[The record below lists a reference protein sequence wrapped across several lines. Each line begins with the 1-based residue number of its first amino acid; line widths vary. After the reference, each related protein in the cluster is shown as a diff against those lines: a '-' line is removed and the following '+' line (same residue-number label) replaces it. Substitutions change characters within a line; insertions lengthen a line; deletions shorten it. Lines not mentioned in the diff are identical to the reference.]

1 MPERPAAFRD
11 RGVGLI
17 GPRIRPR
24 MTDKPNIT
32 ERYDAATSVYDL
44 GDAGGAVG
52 PDEPVRYLTSAVLF
66 ARVEALQAV
75 DGFDASMRFGEDLDL
90 VSRLRAAGWTASYD
104 PSVEATHACR
114 RSFHKL
120 LRLHFNYNR
129 PHGELS
135 RRHGENRGVGRLGI
149 RTLLNAITG
158 PWLVPLLVLSIWF
171 PTLPVA
177 MLLLLF
183 GRYYLE
189 WRDKL
194 PYMSPITWTVM
205 RLLDS
210 PRDIAMLAPLY
221 IREILYRLLR
231 GPQGHLLHDL
241 AMTDSQT
248 HRVTR
253 AIEWLNRNFDKA
265 LRIDDLAREVNLSP
279 STLHHRF
286 KEVTALSPLQYQK
299 QLRLQ
304 EARRLMLSEG
314 LEVAVAGHRVGYESP
329 SQFSREYSRLFGAPP
344 LRDLASLRNAL
355 GDAAMPA

>member
-1 MPERPAAFRD
+1 MSQPLSPHDSVAASRQELADIIQRHCPSEGVYETAVDSLLVARSDSPSEGRMPTLYRPALCVIAQGSKDVRLGSELYRYDELNLLVVSVTLPVSGQVTEASPDKPYLALRLDIDPGELTRLIAEAGLVGSTPRPAA
-11 RGVGLI
+11 RGLYLQRLDTCVL
-17 GPRIRPR
+17 
-24 MTDKPNIT
+24 
-32 ERYDAATSVYDL
+32 DA
-44 GDAGGAVG
+44 
-52 PDEPVRYLTSAVLF
+52 
-66 ARVEALQAV
+66 
-75 DGFDASMRFGEDLDL
+75 
-90 VSRLRAAGWTASYD
+90 
-104 PSVEATHACR
+104 
-114 RSFHKL
+114 L
-120 LRLHFNYNR
+120 LRL
-129 PHGELS
+129 
-135 RRHGENRGVGRLGI
+135 
-149 RTLLNAITG
+149 
-158 PWLVPLLVLSIWF
+158 
-171 PTLPVA
+171 
-177 MLLLLF
+177 
-183 GRYYLE
+183 
-189 WRDKL
+189 
-194 PYMSPITWTVM
+194 M

-265 LRIDDLAREVNLSP
+265 LRIEDLAREVNLSP

-344 LRDLASLRNAL
+344 LRDLASLRSAL
-355 GDAAMPA
+355 GAQALPA

>member
-1 MPERPAAFRD
+1 MSQPHDPVAASRQELADIIERHCNGVSGVHDTAVESLSLARLEQPSEGRMPTLYRPALCVIAQGSKEIR
-11 RGVGLI
+11 VGPEIYRYDELNLLVVSVTLPVC
-17 GPRIRPR
+17 GQVVDASA
-24 MTDKPNIT
+24 DKPYLSLRLDIDPGELT
-32 ERYDAATSVYDL
+32 RLIADAGLAGRPPRPASRGIYLQRLDTSVL
-44 GDAGGAVG
+44 DA
-52 PDEPVRYLTSAVLF
+52 
-66 ARVEALQAV
+66 
-75 DGFDASMRFGEDLDL
+75 
-90 VSRLRAAGWTASYD
+90 
-104 PSVEATHACR
+104 
-114 RSFHKL
+114 L
-120 LRLHFNYNR
+120 LRL
-129 PHGELS
+129 
-135 RRHGENRGVGRLGI
+135 
-149 RTLLNAITG
+149 
-158 PWLVPLLVLSIWF
+158 
-171 PTLPVA
+171 
-177 MLLLLF
+177 
-183 GRYYLE
+183 
-189 WRDKL
+189 
-194 PYMSPITWTVM
+194 M

>member
-1 MPERPAAFRD
+1 MSLHPDPIAASRQELADIIERHCNGSGVHDTAIDSLSLARMEQPSEGRMPTLYRPALCVIAQGSKEIR
-11 RGVGLI
+11 VGPELYRYDELNLLVVSVTLPVS
-17 GPRIRPR
+17 GMVVDASP
-24 MTDKPNIT
+24 DKPYLSLRLDIDPGELT
-32 ERYDAATSVYDL
+32 RLIA
-44 GDAGGAVG
+44 DAGLAGSTPRPAG
-52 PDEPVRYLTSAVLF
+52 RGIYLQRLDSTVL
-66 ARVEALQAV
+66 
-75 DGFDASMRFGEDLDL
+75 DA
-90 VSRLRAAGWTASYD
+90 
-104 PSVEATHACR
+104 
-114 RSFHKL
+114 L
-120 LRLHFNYNR
+120 LRL
-129 PHGELS
+129 
-135 RRHGENRGVGRLGI
+135 
-149 RTLLNAITG
+149 
-158 PWLVPLLVLSIWF
+158 
-171 PTLPVA
+171 
-177 MLLLLF
+177 
-183 GRYYLE
+183 
-189 WRDKL
+189 
-194 PYMSPITWTVM
+194 M

-210 PRDIAMLAPLY
+210 PRDIAMLAPLF

-344 LRDLASLRNAL
+344 LRDLASLRHAL
-355 GDAAMPA
+355 GDTAMPA

>member
-1 MPERPAAFRD
+1 MPQPHDSIAASRQELADIID
-11 RGVGLI
+11 RHC
-17 GPRIRPR
+17 
-24 MTDKPNIT
+24 N
-32 ERYDAATSVYDL
+32 
-44 GDAGGAVG
+44 
-52 PDEPVRYLTSAVLF
+52 
-66 ARVEALQAV
+66 
-75 DGFDASMRFGEDLDL
+75 
-90 VSRLRAAGWTASYD
+90 RAAGIHETAIDSLSLARLEQPSEGRMPTLYRPALCVIAQGSKEIRVGPEIYRYD
-104 PSVEATHACR
+104 ELNLLVVSVTLPVCGQVVEASADKPYLSLRLDIDPGELTRLIADAGLAGAAPR
-114 RSFHKL
+114 PAGRGIYLQRLDSTVLDAL
-120 LRLHFNYNR
+120 LRL
-129 PHGELS
+129 
-135 RRHGENRGVGRLGI
+135 
-149 RTLLNAITG
+149 
-158 PWLVPLLVLSIWF
+158 
-171 PTLPVA
+171 
-177 MLLLLF
+177 
-183 GRYYLE
+183 
-189 WRDKL
+189 
-194 PYMSPITWTVM
+194 M

-210 PRDIAMLAPLY
+210 PRDIPMLAPLFV
-221 IREILYRLLR
+221 REILYRLLR

-265 LRIDDLAREVNLSP
+265 LRIDDLAREVNLSA

>member
-1 MPERPAAFRD
+1 MSQPHDLVTASRQELADIIERHCNSLSGVHDTAIEALSLARMEQPSEGRMPTLYRPALCVIAQGSKEIR
-11 RGVGLI
+11 VGPEI
-17 GPRIRPR
+17 Y
-24 MTDKPNIT
+24 
-32 ERYDAATSVYDL
+32 RYDELNLLVVSVTLPVCGQVVDASPEKPYLSLRLDIDPGELTRLIADAGLAGSTPRPAGRGIYLQRLDTSVL
-44 GDAGGAVG
+44 DA
-52 PDEPVRYLTSAVLF
+52 
-66 ARVEALQAV
+66 
-75 DGFDASMRFGEDLDL
+75 
-90 VSRLRAAGWTASYD
+90 
-104 PSVEATHACR
+104 
-114 RSFHKL
+114 L
-120 LRLHFNYNR
+120 LRL
-129 PHGELS
+129 
-135 RRHGENRGVGRLGI
+135 
-149 RTLLNAITG
+149 
-158 PWLVPLLVLSIWF
+158 
-171 PTLPVA
+171 
-177 MLLLLF
+177 
-183 GRYYLE
+183 
-189 WRDKL
+189 
-194 PYMSPITWTVM
+194 M

-221 IREILYRLLR
+221 TREILYRLLR

-265 LRIDDLAREVNLSP
+265 LRIEDLAREVNLSA

>member
-1 MPERPAAFRD
+1 MLQPYDSIAASRQELADIIDRHCKGAAGVHETSIESLSLARMVQPSEGRMPALYRPALCVIAQGSKEIR
-11 RGVGLI
+11 VGPELY
-17 GPRIRPR
+17 
-24 MTDKPNIT
+24 
-32 ERYDAATSVYDL
+32 RYDELNLLVVSVTLPVSGMVVDASPQKPYLSLRLDIDPGELTRLIAEAGLAGTAPRPPGRGLYLQRLDTSVL
-44 GDAGGAVG
+44 DA
-52 PDEPVRYLTSAVLF
+52 
-66 ARVEALQAV
+66 
-75 DGFDASMRFGEDLDL
+75 
-90 VSRLRAAGWTASYD
+90 
-104 PSVEATHACR
+104 
-114 RSFHKL
+114 L
-120 LRLHFNYNR
+120 LRL
-129 PHGELS
+129 
-135 RRHGENRGVGRLGI
+135 
-149 RTLLNAITG
+149 
-158 PWLVPLLVLSIWF
+158 
-171 PTLPVA
+171 
-177 MLLLLF
+177 
-183 GRYYLE
+183 
-189 WRDKL
+189 
-194 PYMSPITWTVM
+194 M

-210 PRDIAMLAPLY
+210 PRDVPMLAPLY

-265 LRIDDLAREVNLSP
+265 LRIEDLAREVNLSP

-344 LRDLASLRNAL
+344 LRDLASLRSAL
-355 GDAAMPA
+355 GDAALPA

>member
-1 MPERPAAFRD
+1 MPQSLAPHDSIARSRQELADIIDRHCQAAGVYETAIDSLSLARMDQPSEGRMPTLYRPALCVIAQGSKEIR
-11 RGVGLI
+11 VGPEIYRYDELNLLVVSVTLPVS
-17 GPRIRPR
+17 G
-24 MTDKPNIT
+24 MVVEASADKPYLSLRLDIDPGELT
-32 ERYDAATSVYDL
+32 RLIA
-44 GDAGGAVG
+44 DAGLAGNTPRPASRG
-52 PDEPVRYLTSAVLF
+52 IYLQRLDTCVL
-66 ARVEALQAV
+66 
-75 DGFDASMRFGEDLDL
+75 DA
-90 VSRLRAAGWTASYD
+90 
-104 PSVEATHACR
+104 
-114 RSFHKL
+114 L
-120 LRLHFNYNR
+120 LRL
-129 PHGELS
+129 
-135 RRHGENRGVGRLGI
+135 
-149 RTLLNAITG
+149 
-158 PWLVPLLVLSIWF
+158 
-171 PTLPVA
+171 
-177 MLLLLF
+177 
-183 GRYYLE
+183 
-189 WRDKL
+189 
-194 PYMSPITWTVM
+194 M

-221 IREILYRLLR
+221 VREILYRLLR

-265 LRIDDLAREVNLSP
+265 LRIEDLAREVNLSP

-344 LRDLASLRNAL
+344 LRDLASLRSAL